1 MHELYYVCVIFDQ
14 KRLELPQE
22 HANIT
27 FQDPRWRQTAN
38 GLPVMWYP
46 VSHLYLIPRPTL
58 LYKPN
63 FSIISAFRTHG
74 ASAQS
79 EIDSCWY
86 LRKTVSGISVLIPV
100 IMHYNVSN
108 KFC

>member
-38 GLPVMWYP
+38 GLPVM
-46 VSHLYLIPRPTL
+46 
-58 LYKPN
+58 
-63 FSIISAFRTHG
+63 
-74 ASAQS
+74 
-79 EIDSCWY
+79 
-86 LRKTVSGISVLIPV
+86 
-100 IMHYNVSN
+100 
-108 KFC
+108 